1 MLLWM
6 IHDVNPL
13 VINHWFQFGFTKKFK
28 AVSTKY
34 CCTLCNRSF
43 FCFHNLCRWI
53 CKLVNLHMYL
63 FFRSSFQ
70 VRSNIWCFFD
80 WSSFQARSNVWC
92 RSFEKTRFRSFH
104 RYVDKWGMKF
114 ENLQMFNSTYLFIVG
129 ECSSIRKTS
138 WWIMYADLVSIY
150 GFWIS
155 SIFVK
160 QLQIVTFYT
169 TTLKKKV
176 LNKYV
181 YWNILCLIWY
191 NFLRHSLMILGIMLL
206 LQVVLFRLR
215 NNDPKSWLCNSWI
228 TVCL

>member
-1 MLLWM
+1 MLLQM
-6 IHDVNPL
+6 IHDVNPH

-34 CCTLCNRSF
+34 CWTLCNRSF

-63 FFRSSFQ
+63 FLLDHHFKSGQ
-70 VRSNIWCFFD
+70 IFD
-80 WSSFQARSNVWC
+80 VFSLDHHFKPGQMFDAVLLK
-92 RSFEKTRFRSFH
+92 KTRFRSFH

-160 QLQIVTFYT
+160 QLQIVTF
-169 TTLKKKV
+169 
-176 LNKYV
+176 
-181 YWNILCLIWY
+181 C
-191 NFLRHSLMILGIMLL
+191 S
-206 LQVVLFRLR
+206 
-215 NNDPKSWLCNSWI
+215 
-228 TVCL
+228 TVKIRYFMV

>member
-1 MLLWM
+1 M
-6 IHDVNPL
+6 ISIWLNQK
-13 VINHWFQFGFTKKFK
+13 IQR
-28 AVSTKY
+28 STKF

-63 FFRSSFQ
+63 FFAWSSFQ
-70 VRSNIWCFFD
+70 VRSNIWCFFA
-80 WSSFQARSNVWC
+80 WSSFQARSNIWC

-114 ENLQMFNSTYLFIVG
+114 ENLQMFNSTNLFIVR

-138 WWIMYADLVSIY
+138 WWIIYADLVSIY

-160 QLQIVTFYT
+160 ELQIVTFYT
-169 TTLKKKV
+169 IEKKV
-176 LNKYV
+176 LICLLKYFMSYMV
-181 YWNILCLIWY
+181 Q
-191 NFLRHSLMILGIMLL
+191 FFKAQPHDSRHHV
-206 LQVVLFRLR
+206 VVLSRLI
-215 NNDPKSWLCNSWI
+215 NNDFLETMLDLKAEVTSYWWLNLRMYIFS
-228 TVCL
+228 LSS